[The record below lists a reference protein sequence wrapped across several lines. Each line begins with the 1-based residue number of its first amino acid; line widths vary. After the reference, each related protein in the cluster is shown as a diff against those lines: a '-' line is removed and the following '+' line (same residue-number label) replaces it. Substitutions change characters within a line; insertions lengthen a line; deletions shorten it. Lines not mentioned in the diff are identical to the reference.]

1 MPLLRVRP
9 QLETIA
15 MLEIAVF
22 TNIHG
27 QREYSLVLGYSTHGG
42 NAVELL
48 SDPFIEFPRASKG
61 AMQSRICW
69 VVPVPH
75 DHIGHG
81 TRIYPYTGQAI
92 AWQTPEIPDLLAA
105 GPQAIEERREELYR
119 KYLASSYSD

>member
-1 MPLLRVRP
+1 
-9 QLETIA
+9 

-27 QREYSLVLGYSTHGG
+27 HRQYSLVIGYSTLDQ

-48 SDPFIEFPRASKG
+48 SDPFVEFPQASKG
-61 AMQSRICW
+61 ALQSRICW

-75 DHIGHG
+75 DHEGHG

-92 AWQTPEIPDLLAA
+92 NWQTPEIRELLAA
-105 GPQAIEERREELYR
+105 GPAAIEARREELYR
-119 KYLASSYSD
+119 RYYSSSYTD

>member
-1 MPLLRVRP
+1 
-9 QLETIA
+9 

-27 QREYSLVLGYSTHGG
+27 HREYSLVLGYSKHGG
-42 NAVELL
+42 DAVELL
-48 SDPFIEFPRASKG
+48 SDPFSEFPQASKG

-75 DHIGHG
+75 DHEGPG

-92 AWQTPEIPDLLAA
+92 DWKTPEIRELLAA
-105 GPQAIEERREELYR
+105 GPAAIEARREELYR
-119 KYLASSYSD
+119 RYYSSSYSDD